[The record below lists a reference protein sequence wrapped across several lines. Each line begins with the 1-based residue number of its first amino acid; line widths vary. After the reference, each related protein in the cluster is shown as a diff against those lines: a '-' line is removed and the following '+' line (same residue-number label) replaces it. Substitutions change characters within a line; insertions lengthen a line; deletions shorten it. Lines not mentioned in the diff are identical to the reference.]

1 MIAAIIVPSVLLAA
15 LTTFQAYKNER
26 TSVAE
31 KLLGTVRAIAG
42 IVDGEIGESD
52 HLLKTLAASHS
63 IATGDLQGVN
73 DIARGA
79 LAGDERWFVLLD
91 PKGRQLVNTFVPLG
105 ANLPSV
111 ELIPDF
117 TKSMEAGKT
126 FVSDLRLAPVAN
138 GSIVHISRP
147 FFQDG
152 KYKYSLNLVIRPS
165 TLAKLFNVAWYASG
179 SILTIADHQ
188 GIVIARTP
196 SAEKFVGKSVTPD
209 MVRVVQQHR
218 EGIGESVTLEGIP
231 VITAYAPTK
240 SGWMVLMGT
249 PKTQLYASARHLLYI
264 GGACTALLALIGVA
278 MAAWISRGLV
288 RSMDQLTGQ
297 AIVIGEGRMPESTA
311 TGLKEPDFVA
321 AAMHRT
327 AETLFRRTRALEEL
341 NRVNAGL
348 VTEKT
353 KAEAELRAAQHELE
367 QKVEERTT
375 SLREAV
381 AQMEEFSYTVS
392 HDLRSPLRAM
402 SGFAEALAQDYDASL
417 DETGREYVS
426 RIRRAAERMDRL
438 TTDLLTYSRI
448 ARAEVQRIPTDVEKI
463 VRSMLETYPDL
474 QPPRADVHLETPFP
488 LVLAHESSL
497 TQALANLLTN
507 ATKFV
512 RPGERPE
519 ITSRAESRG
528 NRVRI
533 WVEDKGIGIPPAF
546 QSSLFKMFERG
557 PAHQSYE
564 GTGVGLA
571 IVRKAV
577 EKMGGACGVESDG
590 KSGSRF
596 WIELDGV

>member
-1 MIAAIIVPSVLLAA
+1 MIAAVIVPSVLLAG
-15 LTTFQAYKNER
+15 LITFQAYRNER

-42 IVDGEIGESD
+42 IVDGEVDQSD
-52 HLLKTLAASHS
+52 HLLKTLAASRS
-63 IATGDLQGVN
+63 VAIGDIRGI
-73 DIARGA
+73 DAIARGA
-79 LAGDERWFVLLD
+79 LADDERWFVLLD
-91 PKGRQLVNTFVPLG
+91 PKGQELVNTFVPTG
-105 ANLPSV
+105 SNLPAV
-111 ELIPDF
+111 ELIPEF
-117 TKSMEAGKT
+117 TQSMEARKT
-126 FVSDLRLAPVAN
+126 FVSNLRMGPVAN
-138 GSIVHISRP
+138 TSIVHISRP
-147 FFQDG
+147 FFQNG
-152 KYKYSLNLVIRPS
+152 TYKYSLSIAIRPA
-165 TLAKLFNVAWYASG
+165 TLAKSFNVGWYASG
-179 SILTIADHQ
+179 SVLTIADRQ
-188 GIVIARTP
+188 GMVIVRTP
-196 SAEKFVGKSVTPD
+196 NGDKFVGKSVTSD
-209 MVRVVQQHR
+209 MVAVVHQHR

-231 VITAYAPTK
+231 VITAYAPAQC
-240 SGWMVLMGT
+240 GWMILMGT

-264 GGACTALLALIGVA
+264 GGACTSLLALIGIA

-288 RSMDQLTGQ
+288 RSMDRLTEQ
-297 AIVIGEGRMPESTA
+297 ALEIGEGRMPESKA

-321 AAMHRT
+321 EAMHRT

-348 VTEKT
+348 VAEKT
-353 KAEAELRAAQHELE
+353 KVETELRAAQQELE
-367 QKVEERTT
+367 RKVEERTA

-402 SGFAEALAQDYDASL
+402 SGFAEALAQDYHTNL

-448 ARAEVQRIPTDVEKI
+448 ARAQVQRTPTDVERI
-463 VRSMLETYPDL
+463 VRTMLETYPDL
-474 QPPRADVHLETPFP
+474 QPARADVHLKTPFP
-488 LVLAHESSL
+488 RVLAHESSL

-512 RPGERPE
+512 RPGERPN
-519 ITSRAESRG
+519 ITVRAESRG
-528 NRVRI
+528 QRVRI
-533 WVEDKGIGIPPAF
+533 WIEDQGIGIPPAF

-557 PAHQSYE
+557 PTHQSYE

-577 EKMGGACGVESDG
+577 EKMGGACGVQSDG